1 MYYLSECL
9 IIKNE
14 NQYLLEHIRDNVQAG
29 IEHFYIYDNLSDK
42 PVEEFLKENSPD
54 LLNICTIEIFQE
66 DNKEMQEHCYAKF
79 LNDHRNDTQ
88 WVTFTDTDEIYEGDL
103 FSLCHQN
110 EDKVAGFYFD
120 GIIHGCNG
128 HVWAND
134 KTMKEN
140 YYDDVSY
147 IWFYRKCC
155 IQTKFIKE
163 QLVHKT
169 ILNTDKEIIIIK
181 NDLNEKVKLHHYY
194 YKSFEEWCIKVMRG
208 SMHRMIAYS
217 VWNFFRCNS
226 ELPHEEINKVLKKYN
241 LNLLWTRY

>member
-1 MYYLSECL
+1 MMMF
-9 IIKNE
+9 
-14 NQYLLEHIRDNVQAG
+14 HI
-29 IEHFYIYDNLSDK
+29 Y
-42 PVEEFLKENSPD
+42 
-54 LLNICTIEIFQE
+54 
-66 DNKEMQEHCYAKF
+66 
-79 LNDHRNDTQ
+79 
-88 WVTFTDTDEIYEGDL
+88 
-103 FSLCHQN
+103 
-110 EDKVAGFYFD
+110 GF
-120 GIIHGCNG
+120 IVN
-128 HVWAND
+128 A
-134 KTMKEN
+134 
-140 YYDDVSY
+140 
-147 IWFYRKCC
+147 C
-155 IQTKFIKE
+155 IQTKYIKE

>member
-1 MYYLSECL
+1 MVIWVIVNLANYCNVLL

-42 PVEEFLKENSPD
+42 PIEEFLKENSPD

-79 LNDHRNDTQ
+79 LNDHRNDVQ

-103 FSLCHQN
+103 LSLCSQN
-110 EDKVAGFYFD
+110 EDKAGFYFD
-120 GIIHGCNG
+120 GIVHGCNG
-128 HVWAND
+128 HAWING

-147 IWFYRKCC
+147 TWFYRKCC
-155 IQTKFIKE
+155 MQVKYIKT
-163 QLVHKT
+163 QFVHKT
-169 ILNTDKEIIIIK
+169 VLNTDDKEIAIIK
-181 NDLNEKVKLHHYY
+181 NDLNEKVKLHHY
-194 YKSFEEWCIKVMRG
+194 
-208 SMHRMIAYS
+208 
-217 VWNFFRCNS
+217 
-226 ELPHEEINKVLKKYN
+226 
-241 LNLLWTRY
+241 